1 MSSKLFC
8 VNVTAETANRRYTF
22 LAFIEDRLTSG
33 DSKPFCSTP
42 TDGSQNNSA
51 QEIMVHISRHSFE
64 DLYPCQVQGTVSS
77 VGLVRADKQLGKWR
91 ETFEFLP
98 ESCGGAVAALPKPQ
112 IEIQNKSKGDDS
124 TLQVQIKRSSLR
136 ALILTYEV
144 ISHLDHSRNASDF
157 EQLYQ
162 HAKTT
167 FEERDEAL
175 IRAEAAEE
183 ELMRLRKMLLSP
195 NLGGSERFAIG

>member
-1 MSSKLFC
+1 MLIHRYPSK
-8 VNVTAETANRRYTF
+8 
-22 LAFIEDRLTSG
+22 D
-33 DSKPFCSTP
+33 
-42 TDGSQNNSA
+42 
-51 QEIMVHISRHSFE
+51 
-64 DLYPCQVQGTVSS
+64 
-77 VGLVRADKQLGKWR
+77 
-91 ETFEFLP
+91 
-98 ESCGGAVAALPKPQ
+98 
-112 IEIQNKSKGDDS
+112 
-124 TLQVQIKRSSLR
+124 
-136 ALILTYEV
+136 EV